1 MTKFRV
7 GLSTTLVNPSRAGMA
22 RQSEAL
28 EGGIG
33 GRCPPYSA
41 TAPCVKSA
49 RGDLVRLYAL
59 CMGLDTIVTVRT

>member
-1 MTKFRV
+1 
-7 GLSTTLVNPSRAGMA
+7 MA

-59 CMGLDTIVTVRT
+59 CMGLDAIVTVRT